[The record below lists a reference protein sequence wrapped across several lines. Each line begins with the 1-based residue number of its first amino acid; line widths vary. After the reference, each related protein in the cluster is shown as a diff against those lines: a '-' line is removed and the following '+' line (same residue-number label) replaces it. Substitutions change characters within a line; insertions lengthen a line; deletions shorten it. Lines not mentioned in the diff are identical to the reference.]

1 MTVFLDF
8 IYRFQPPKMLT
19 SSAMQRVRAG
29 RYVFSDS
36 KLPVT
41 SFLQTGHTPWRFVLI
56 VIASALAYTDCEME
70 LTRMCCFEFNRKR
83 GPDGKR
89 LFLRTF
95 RLYFRL
101 AGFTNLM
108 PLPEVDKGSEVLLSL
123 TTLHVRDNS
132 SHSQMKRSRSKVS
145 LPLMSMGRKLLLFFT
160 LILQIVN
167 KGAVNFKCMGK
178 MHNDL
183 KIICLLTVWSWYL
196 RSNKH
201 CKK

>member
-70 LTRMCCFEFNRKR
+70 LTQMCCFEFNRKR
-83 GPDGKR
+83 GPDSKQ
-89 LFLRTF
+89 
-95 RLYFRL
+95 LYFIYFSFL
-101 AGFTNLM
+101 FQAGG
-108 PLPEVDKGSEVLLSL
+108 V
-123 TTLHVRDNS
+123 
-132 SHSQMKRSRSKVS
+132 
-145 LPLMSMGRKLLLFFT
+145 
-160 LILQIVN
+160 
-167 KGAVNFKCMGK
+167 
-178 MHNDL
+178 
-183 KIICLLTVWSWYL
+183 Y
-196 RSNKH
+196 
-201 CKK
+201 

>member
-1 MTVFLDF
+1 
-8 IYRFQPPKMLT
+8 
-19 SSAMQRVRAG
+19 MQRVRAG

-41 SFLQTGHTPWRFVLI
+41 SFLQTGHTPWRFVLM
-56 VIASALAYTDCEME
+56 VISSALAYTDCEME
-70 LTRMCCFEFNRKR
+70 LTRMCCFEF
-83 GPDGKR
+83 
-89 LFLRTF
+89 LRTF

-101 AGFTNLM
+101 AGFTNLL

-123 TTLHVRDNS
+123 NTLHVRDNS

-145 LPLMSMGRKLLLFFT
+145 LPLMSMGRKLLLVFT